1 MPPSKEAVVHASSF
15 SRRLKNPQATIK
27 ISSFGTAS
35 FSVILDASLSH
46 NIISDIGFET
56 LGPPEFISI
65 LTQGCS
71 YFIGLSH
78 DEAEIFSLSMFS
90 KKFAVSPQEKVFV
103 EYTWSAIHDV
113 ISRLPF
119 DDPLSRAI
127 GKISRLHDEFPI
139 TGDDDHMD
147 HED

>member
-1 MPPSKEAVVHASSF
+1 MPYPKVSASKSSAF

-27 ISSFGTAS
+27 ITSFGTAS
-35 FSVILDASLSH
+35 FSVTLDASLSH

-56 LGPPEFISI
+56 QGPPEFISI

-71 YFIGLSH
+71 YFIGLTH

-90 KKFAVSPQEKVFV
+90 KKFTVSPQERIFV
-103 EYTWSAIHDV
+103 EYAWSAIQDV
-113 ISRLPF
+113 IARLPF
-119 DDPLSRAI
+119 DDPLSKAI
-127 GKISRLHDEFPI
+127 GKISRLHAEFPI
-139 TGDDDHMD
+139 GGDEMD